1 MSSISGLTVLTLS
14 LGRINLL
21 KENMIEAELPFC
33 KHKNLIYTWHQAT
46 KWVCCCQLSESLT
59 ILCNEDLCLFLA
71 QSCTN
76 LWGDHTLTCASVL
89 PCNKVKKAGWFQV
102 MRNKASSSLY
112 WSPGQRCHVCVWGL
126 EKPHVPFPCITDI
139 SSVSAGGTSKATG

>member
-21 KENMIEAELPFC
+21 KENMIEAELLFC
-33 KHKNLIYTWHQAT
+33 KQKNLIYTWHQAT
-46 KWVCCCQLSESLT
+46 KWACCCQLSEPFT
-59 ILCNEDLCLFLA
+59 ILCDEDLCLFLA
-71 QSCTN
+71 QSCIS

-112 WSPGQRCHVCVWGL
+112 WSLSRRCHVSFCGL
-126 EKPHVPFPCITDI
+126 EKPQVPFFCITDI
-139 SSVSAGGTSKATG
+139 SSVAAGATSKATG